1 MSFDT
6 ITLNQNVEK
15 NPKKN
20 QKKKSYGYISFIVY
34 METEDI
40 YVDIAKDVDARF
52 DTQIMSWV
60 DHYLSKN

>member
-1 MSFDT
+1 MWRK
-6 ITLNQNVEK
+6 VK
-15 NPKKN
+15 KKKKKKKN
-20 QKKKSYGYISFIVY
+20 KSYGYVSFIVY

-40 YVDIAKDVDARF
+40 YVDIAKDVEARF

>member
-1 MSFDT
+1 MWRK
-6 ITLNQNVEK
+6 I
-15 NPKKN
+15 KKKK

-40 YVDIAKDVDARF
+40 YVDIAKDVEARF